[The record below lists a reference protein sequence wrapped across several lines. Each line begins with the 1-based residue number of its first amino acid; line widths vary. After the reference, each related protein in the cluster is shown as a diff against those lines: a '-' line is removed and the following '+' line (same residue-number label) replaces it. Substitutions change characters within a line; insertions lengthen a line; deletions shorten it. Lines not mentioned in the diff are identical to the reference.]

1 LPIAELIRLIDSL
14 RASFKYSGSSRPIIN
29 SPSGNIYIA
38 AAAAAAQIDPSAC
51 GADVHRI

>member
-38 AAAAAAQIDPSAC
+38 AAAAAQIDPSAC